1 MYIYLPYNTFSFQ
14 IFGIIFTISQGKI
27 IDKWGTLAGNIF
39 LSIFLLIGT
48 VMTGKVLRTTLQT
61 AVSNEHLAQS
71 CFSQNKVA
79 P

>member
-61 AVSNEHLAQS
+61 ALEHLAQS